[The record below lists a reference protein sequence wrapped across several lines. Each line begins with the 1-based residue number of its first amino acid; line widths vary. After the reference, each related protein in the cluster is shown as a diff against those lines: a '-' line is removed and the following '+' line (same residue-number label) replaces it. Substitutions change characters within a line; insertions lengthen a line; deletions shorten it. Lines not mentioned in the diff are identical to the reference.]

1 MATATVWCWLVKIKS
16 NVRLQ
21 KSATNQLVIILCE
34 PAGGAVG
41 SSSIDIRTTFTPSVS
56 ARTSK
61 FAEVLTR
68 LALTLFFRQPGPCP
82 LVVVLLLDLFSIACS
97 GGKAFKPHFPSRCVE
112 LVRFSPQVPHVPG
125 RSGLAE
131 QVRPCL
137 LYTS

>member
-21 KSATNQLVIILCE
+21 KSATNQLV
-34 PAGGAVG
+34 
-41 SSSIDIRTTFTPSVS
+41 
-56 ARTSK
+56 
-61 FAEVLTR
+61 
-68 LALTLFFRQPGPCP
+68 
-82 LVVVLLLDLFSIACS
+82 VLLLDLFSIASS

-131 QVRPCL
+131 QVRPDSFGVGNCGFPSTRCDPPQQRAICTL
-137 LYTS
+137 RQAREAWIYCPSSE